1 MVSKMLGNADRG
13 AISLCC
19 RALFVLINAN
29 TPFRAVR
36 IKPESK
42 LHLFEHQSM
51 RRLLLSAVEVRWEI
65 PLNKSSRLWPQ
76 NTSSTVSGTALTF
89 RNSLC
94 ILSQSSNLSRLYL
107 SDVDVSAPQQETIL
121 SIPKLEHLALS
132 GSNFIPGAVVKPSY
146 TSLKRL
152 QLGGRLSSP
161 AIGHTLSLLSES
173 IEELTLVSVYGK
185 GVDVAISVSLLL
197 RLKVLRN
204 LPALGGTGQ
213 IAFIRNHPTITHY
226 ITAMPHSDFSHLSPA
241 VLPNLDHLRGN
252 AYAARVFAP
261 GRPVRTYLQD
271 DVSSIASIHALNP
284 TLVALGRSTGPVKR
298 LRLIYPSET
307 PGLLQLIAIT
317 LPQLESLQ
325 LYIGRDDR
333 AGELSNYDYL
343 LGAWCFSPLPK
354 ELGQVQGSARFHK
367 LKDIEIRFARTKQTQ
382 DGCHPFPRAQCGYIF
397 DNGLRDLCPHLQV
410 AEFIAVDPLD
420 KFPEREAEPAY
431 RAKMQRLGPGKWEER
446 KWV

>member
-1 MVSKMLGNADRG
+1 MVSKMLANAERR

-36 IKPESK
+36 IKPESS

-51 RRLLLSAVEVRWEI
+51 RRLLLSAVEVCWEI

-94 ILSQSSNLSRLYL
+94 ILSQSSNLSRLSL

-132 GSNFIPGAVVKPSY
+132 GSNFIPGAVSKPSY
-146 TSLKRL
+146 TSLRRL

-204 LPALGGTGQ
+204 LPVLGGTGQ

-226 ITAMPHSDFSHLSPA
+226 ITAMPHSDFSHISPA
-241 VLPNLDHLRGN
+241 TLPNLDHLRGN
-252 AYAARVFAP
+252 AYAARVFVP

-307 PGLLQLIAIT
+307 PELLQLIAIT

-333 AGELSNYDYL
+333 AGELPNYDYL
-343 LGAWCFSPLPK
+343 LGAWCFIPN
-354 ELGQVQGSARFHK
+354 ELNQVQGSARFHK
-367 LKDIEIRFARTKQTQ
+367 LKDIEIRFARMIQTQ
-382 DGCHPFPRAQCGYIF
+382 HPFPRAQCGYIF
-397 DNGLRDLCPHLQV
+397 DKALRGLCPHLQV

-420 KFPEREAEPAY
+420 KFPEREAEAAY
-431 RAKMQRLGPGKWEER
+431 RTKMQRLGPGKWEER